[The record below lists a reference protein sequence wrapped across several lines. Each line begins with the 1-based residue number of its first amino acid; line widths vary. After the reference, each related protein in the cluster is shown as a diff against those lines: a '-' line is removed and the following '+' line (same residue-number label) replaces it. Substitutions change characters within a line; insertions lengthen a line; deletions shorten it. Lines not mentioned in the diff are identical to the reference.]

1 MVSFVSPEN
10 LPEGKLDDLREAGA
24 FVAPSTRIILF
35 EGIEGWIPWEQTAYN
50 HDWTPYSSQGTY
62 ALIHK
67 AVDTNQRSKEQGHE
81 EASEEEETTSK
92 KRRTNDGD
100 SSKSA
105 SNRHQVNLLVPGPML
120 RPGASIFM
128 ETLASTAMLGLR

>member
-1 MVSFVSPEN
+1 MVSFVSPES
-10 LPEGKLDDLREAGA
+10 LPDGKLDDLRLAGA
-24 FVAPSTRIILF
+24 FVAPSTGIILF
-35 EGIEGWIPWEQTAYN
+35 KGFEGLIPWEQTADT

-67 AVDTNQRSKEQGHE
+67 AVDTNKRSKEQGLE
-81 EASEEEETTSK
+81 EESEEDETTSK

-105 SNRHQVNLLVPGPML
+105 SKRHQVNPLH
-120 RPGASIFM
+120 S
-128 ETLASTAMLGLR
+128 

>member
-1 MVSFVSPEN
+1 MVSFVSPES
-10 LPEGKLDDLREAGA
+10 LPDGKLDDLRLAGA
-24 FVAPSTRIILF
+24 FVAPSTGIILF
-35 EGIEGWIPWEQTAYN
+35 KGFEGLIPWEQTADT

-67 AVDTNQRSKEQGHE
+67 AVDTNQTSKEEGHE
-81 EASEEEETTSK
+81 EESEEDETTSK

-105 SNRHQVNLLVPGPML
+105 SKRHQVNPLH
-120 RPGASIFM
+120 S
-128 ETLASTAMLGLR
+128 